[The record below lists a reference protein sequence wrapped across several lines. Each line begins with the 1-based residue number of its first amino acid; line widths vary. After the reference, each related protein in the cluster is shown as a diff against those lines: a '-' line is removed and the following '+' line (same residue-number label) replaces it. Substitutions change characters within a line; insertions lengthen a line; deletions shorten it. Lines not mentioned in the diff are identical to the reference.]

1 MKVAHVVS
9 FHDQAVL
16 IISAFFSQSR
26 VTHALNS
33 AMDHRII
40 FLWIRHA

>member
-1 MKVAHVVS
+1 VKVAHVVS

-16 IISAFFSQSR
+16 ISAFFSQSR